1 MNDNDNGYLSP
12 GNVNLLDLIQS
23 INHSGHC
30 SVIQSEGG
38 LMNYVSMMTMV
49 ITFNLSSF
57 ALKKINVLYIGS
69 FLQNEHYL
77 PQTFFISTWAQA
89 VKLSWWVANVLAN
102 RPGAVWT
109 PWGSSQI
116 KPVWHIVRLK
126 ERTSSWKSTLRDST
140 IRSGTE
146 SGKLKPYGCSFVV
159 SHPTW
164 SYNLFKKC
172 LCLWLACHRECIL
185 WRKQSTFYF
194 KLLVKALEKMISRT
208 FCSVSS
214 IFYVYLLFGCF
225 IDVILY
231 CWIHKATIVLK
242 TWFLHHGGICLV
254 CCHII

>member
-1 MNDNDNGYLSP
+1 MQGKSCASWVTVIQMNDNDNGYLSP

-38 LMNYVSMMTMV
+38 LMNYVSMMTM
-49 ITFNLSSF
+49 INTFNLSSF
-57 ALKKINVLYIGS
+57 ALKKINALYIGS

-172 LCLWLACHRECIL
+172 LCLWLACHRECTL

-194 KLLVKALEKMISRT
+194 KLLVKSSWKNNFENFLFRFFHFLCVSVIRLFYRCYFVLLDT
-208 FCSVSS
+208 QGYNCS
-214 IFYVYLLFGCF
+214 
-225 IDVILY
+225 
-231 CWIHKATIVLK
+231 
-242 TWFLHHGGICLV
+242 
-254 CCHII
+254 